1 MNVMGERTR
10 LLFVRFIYVHPQHAA
25 VLCVLT
31 FAIIMPGDVS
41 RVALLRIQGTLQA
54 GEFRG
59 ASVPILVPSSIEPVD
74 PPDNPYLYS

>member
-41 RVALLRIQGTLQA
+41 RVAVELLDFLLCSRYKIAEQ
-54 GEFRG
+54 
-59 ASVPILVPSSIEPVD
+59 I
-74 PPDNPYLYS
+74 